1 MEVSDTISRLARECD
16 LGAMALIGARARG
29 LAVDDDPV
37 EVFATV
43 PLERT
48 DRFGTQLADETG
60 GIVRVY
66 DCRLIS
72 WAHPLHLCARWLNV
86 DRLPSLPCPRGAVSR
101 WTCKATGARAAV
113 LLETL
118 PHFHPVDG
126 YVPTPP
132 GEFVRVFGPPPIGGF
147 LI

>member
-1 MEVSDTISRLARECD
+1 MDLSETITRRARECSI
-16 LGAMALIGARARG
+16 GAVALVGARANG
-29 LAVDDDPV
+29 TATPDDPV

-48 DRFGTQLADETG
+48 EWFGTQLADETG
-60 GIVRVY
+60 GLVRVY

-86 DRLPSLPCPRGAVSR
+86 DRLPSLPCPRGAVAR
-101 WTCKATGARAAV
+101 WTCQRTGAQAAV

-126 YVPTPP
+126 YVPTPR

>member
-1 MEVSDTISRLARECD
+1 MDVSNTIARLARDCSVGTVA
-16 LGAMALIGARARG
+16 LTGAWAKGAASE
-29 LAVDDDPV
+29 LDPV

-43 PLERT
+43 PL
-48 DRFGTQLADETG
+48 DRVTIFGTMLADETG
-60 GIVRVY
+60 GLVRIY
-66 DCRLIS
+66 ECRLLA

-86 DRLPSLPCPRGAVSR
+86 DRLPSLPCPRGAVTR
-101 WTCKATGARAAV
+101 WKCARTGASASV

-118 PHFHPVDG
+118 PHFHAVDG
-126 YVPTPP
+126 YMPTPR